1 MLQCAGLSLF
11 LSNLLELLHLWLCLA
26 PRSMGQQTTDGWRR
40 LRETARSRRSAPW
53 WSSFFCSF
61 FSLCF
66 FFLLYC
72 CFACS
77 LLFFLWFYFP
87 SENREGDLASVSR
100 TLGKWLLLW
109 ASSSRGAL
117 LLFQPPVFL
126 SVYILSLRVFSFLSF
141 RDDWS
146 WEEVETLEM
155 LLREEK
161 KESFV
166 FFPLKLNSSKS
177 KSLSVYRGEKKTTR
191 RPRKFQRPQRP
202 DKCLFSFVFSF
213 FLSSSVSF
221 LVFPVLSDQ
230 VKCLYTTPVSLYT
243 HKHMY
248 ARFFSIY
255 LINNRCETSWGTAS
269 SSNRRVVNV
278 EQGYMF
284 QPVD

>member
-1 MLQCAGLSLF
+1 MFSAPVDGSANHRWLAQIAGDRS
-11 LSNLLELLHLWLCLA
+11 LA
-26 PRSMGQQTTDGWRR
+26 PLRSVVVIIFLFVLLFM
-40 LRETARSRRSAPW
+40 
-53 WSSFFCSF
+53 
-61 FSLCF
+61 F

-117 LLFQPPVFL
+117 LLFQPPVFF

-166 FFPLKLNSSKS
+166 FFPLKLKSSKS

>member
-1 MLQCAGLSLF
+1 MVGADCGRPLARAAPLRGGHHFFVRSSLYVFFFFCIVALHVLFYSSFGFIFLQRTEKATWPLSLG
-11 LSNLLELLHLWLCLA
+11 HLANGCCYERVRLA
-26 PRSMGQQTTDGWRR
+26 GRCC
-40 LRETARSRRSAPW
+40 
-53 WSSFFCSF
+53 FFNPPS
-61 FSLCF
+61 FSLCISS
-66 FFLLYC
+66 LSV
-72 CFACS
+72 CF
-77 LLFFLWFYFP
+77 LFFLF
-87 SENREGDLASVSR
+87 EMTEV
-100 TLGKWLLLW
+100 GKRLKLW
-109 ASSSRGAL
+109 KC
-117 LLFQPPVFL
+117 
-126 SVYILSLRVFSFLSF
+126 Y
-141 RDDWS
+141 
-146 WEEVETLEM
+146 WEKK
-155 LLREEK
+155 K

-166 FFPLKLNSSKS
+166 FFPLKLKSSKS

-255 LINNRCETSWGTAS
+255 LINNRSETSWGTAS

>member
-1 MLQCAGLSLF
+1 MFSAPVDGSANHRWLAQIAGDRS
-11 LSNLLELLHLWLCLA
+11 LA
-26 PRSMGQQTTDGWRR
+26 PLRSVVVIIFLFVLLFM
-40 LRETARSRRSAPW
+40 
-53 WSSFFCSF
+53 
-61 FSLCF
+61 F

-166 FFPLKLNSSKS
+166 FFPLKLKSSKS

-213 FLSSSVSF
+213 FPPPSLFLSFPFCPTRSNAFILLQSLCIHTNTCMRVSF
-221 LVFPVLSDQ
+221 L
-230 VKCLYTTPVSLYT
+230 Y
-243 HKHMY
+243 
-248 ARFFSIY
+248 I
-255 LINNRCETSWGTAS
+255 W
-269 SSNRRVVNV
+269 
-278 EQGYMF
+278 
-284 QPVD
+284 

>member
-1 MLQCAGLSLF
+1 MVGADCGRPLARAAPLRGGHHFFVRSSLYVFFSSVLLLCMFSSILPLVLFSFREQRRRLGLCLSDTWQMVVVMSEFVSRGVAAFSTPRLSLCVYP
-11 LSNLLELLHLWLCLA
+11 LSPCV
-26 PRSMGQQTTDGWRR
+26 
-40 LRETARSRRSAPW
+40 
-53 WSSFFCSF
+53 FFSF
-61 FSLCF
+61 FSRWLK
-66 FFLLYC
+66 
-72 CFACS
+72 
-77 LLFFLWFYFP
+77 
-87 SENREGDLASVSR
+87 
-100 TLGKWLLLW
+100 LG
-109 ASSSRGAL
+109 RGWNSGN
-117 LLFQPPVFL
+117 V
-126 SVYILSLRVFSFLSF
+126 IER
-141 RDDWS
+141 RK
-146 WEEVETLEM
+146 
-155 LLREEK
+155 K

-166 FFPLKLNSSKS
+166 FFPLKLKSSKS

-255 LINNRCETSWGTAS
+255 LINNRSETSWGTAS